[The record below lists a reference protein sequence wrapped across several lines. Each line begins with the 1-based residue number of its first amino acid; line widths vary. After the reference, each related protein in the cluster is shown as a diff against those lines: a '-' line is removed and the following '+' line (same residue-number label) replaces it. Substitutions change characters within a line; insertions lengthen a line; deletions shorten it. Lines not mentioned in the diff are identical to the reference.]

1 VLEIEAQKQLRDF
14 DLDVK
19 FQVRDGEILMLVG
32 ENGCGKTT
40 VLNLVAGLL
49 PPDSGEIYLG
59 GETLFS
65 SNFEVNLS
73 PESRNIGYV
82 FQSYALFP
90 HMTVYENVAFG
101 LKTRKLSKR
110 DIDDR
115 VNGFL
120 EASGLWDVR
129 SEKAVNISGGQRQR
143 VALARALVIEPDLL
157 LFDEPLAALDTRMQA
172 HMRRELRDLIHDCAV
187 PSIIVTHDL
196 KDVYA
201 IGDRVCLIEGGKIAF
216 DGMAK
221 VPLSEEDG
229 APLLNDT
236 FLKSWESEGDLW
248 SWSRS
253 PESRAQKGNE

>member
-1 VLEIEAQKQLRDF
+1 MLEIEAQKQLRDF

-19 FQVRDGEILMLVG
+19 FRVRNGEILMLVG

-40 VLNLVAGLL
+40 VLNLIAGLI
-49 PPDSGEIYLG
+49 PPDSGKISLG

-115 VNGFL
+115 VKGFL
-120 EASGLWDVR
+120 EASGLWDMR
-129 SEKAVNISGGQRQR
+129 NEKAVNISGGQRQR

-196 KDVYA
+196 KDVRA
-201 IGDRVCLIEGGKIAF
+201 IGDRVSLLEGGKIVF
-216 DGMAK
+216 DGAAK
-221 VPLSEEDG
+221 GPHSGGEDN
-229 APLLNDT
+229 PHINDAS
-236 FLKSWESEGDLW
+236 FGSLESEDELW
-248 SWSRS
+248 SWGQ
-253 PESRAQKGNE
+253 ELRAQNAAE